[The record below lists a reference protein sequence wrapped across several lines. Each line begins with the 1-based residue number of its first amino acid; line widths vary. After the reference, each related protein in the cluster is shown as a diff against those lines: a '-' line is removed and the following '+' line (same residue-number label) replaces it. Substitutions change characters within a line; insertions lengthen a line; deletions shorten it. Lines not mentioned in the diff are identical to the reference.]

1 MRRISKA
8 MNNVLVETTR
18 ATLSYWIDRAATVA
32 SLMEGESK
40 QFLFNQVTCEFENI
54 CETTLNRNI
63 LSPAEVNDHRR
74 RFYDTQLKQS
84 A

>member
-1 MRRISKA
+1 MRSIGKA

-40 QFLFNQVTCEFENI
+40 LFLFNQVTCEFESI
-54 CETTLNRNI
+54 CETTLNHNI
-63 LSPAEVNDHRR
+63 LSTVEVDDHRR
-74 RFYDTQLKQS
+74 RFYSLQS
-84 A
+84 C

>member
-18 ATLSYWIDRAATVA
+18 ATLSYWIDRASTVA

-40 QFLFNQVTCEFENI
+40 LFLFNQVTCEFESI
-54 CETTLNRNI
+54 CETTLNNNI
-63 LSPAEVNDHRR
+63 LSTVEVDDHRR
-74 RFYDTQLKQS
+74 RFYNLQS
-84 A
+84 S